1 MDLNQS
7 HSQQGSAGKTERFF
21 SLVASCR
28 WSFFYHHVTI
38 WTCAYLLAGLFG
50 VLRGGSDEVQ
60 QIHEAVEVFDCGC
73 SRDHHVRDVGRK
85 G

>member
-1 MDLNQS
+1 MVLF
-7 HSQQGSAGKTERFF
+7 AGRQLPMVLLLSSRYYLDMCVPVGGFVRRFK
-21 SLVASCR
+21 R
-28 WSFFYHHVTI
+28 
-38 WTCAYLLAGLFG
+38 
-50 VLRGGSDEVQ
+50 GSDEVQ